1 MIKTVFTILLC
12 VHLLGDF
19 YFQTQRMADRKR
31 EKFPWTICHSF
42 AYAVCSLLLFFLLLP
57 GMKLRYMLAF
67 VLAHAFID
75 IVKYAACRFL
85 SGKRLLTDSAP
96 NSRNVFLLDQA
107 AHLLT
112 ILGIAFWMRTAD
124 CAELYRAG
132 AGVFF
137 DAFGLSETELLG
149 WAAALLFI
157 HKPANILIANILS
170 GYKPDRKDDP
180 DGGKTVRE
188 DRNAGRMIG
197 TLERIIKV
205 IFISIGQYSAVG
217 LVLTAKSIARYDRIS
232 KDQAF
237 AEYYLLGTLLSTIC
251 AVIAALIFL

>member
-31 EKFPWTICHSF
+31 EKFSWTICHSF

-85 SGKRLLTDSAP
+85 SGKRLFTDSAP

-132 AGVFF
+132 AGVFLMLS
-137 DAFGLSETELLG
+137 AFPRQNSSDGR
-149 WAAALLFI
+149 LLFCSST
-157 HKPANILIANILS
+157 N
-170 GYKPDRKDDP
+170 R
-180 DGGKTVRE
+180 
-188 DRNAGRMIG
+188 
-197 TLERIIKV
+197 RI
-205 IFISIGQYSAVG
+205 F
-217 LVLTAKSIARYDRIS
+217 
-232 KDQAF
+232 
-237 AEYYLLGTLLSTIC
+237 
-251 AVIAALIFL
+251 